1 MVVNTLVII
10 KSQCSHIQKY
20 DVPASLPKHTHK
32 HTKVASHFCCKN
44 EKNNSKYNGSVRGMN
59 EMGEYIILYTSST
72 FAAGRIICERRVTC
86 IISDVNKIQPNKFVM
101 ITFFLA

>member
-1 MVVNTLVII
+1 LQVIF
-10 KSQCSHIQKY
+10 
-20 DVPASLPKHTHK
+20 
-32 HTKVASHFCCKN
+32 VAIKN

-86 IISDVNKIQPNKFVM
+86 IIGCKYNQIS
-101 ITFFLA
+101 L